1 MIKAYYLLPIL
12 HQFEI
17 EQWHLLC
24 NSNRIVSQ
32 SQFAPLHFAHF
43 VWQKFIK
50 YLLNNLFTS
59 ILLHV
64 ANEIVTTIDNRTEAP
79 KVHKDHT
86 SNSIFN
92 NYVFLYIKHHK
103 WLQWCQ

>member
-64 ANEIVTTIDNRTEAP
+64 ANEIVTTIDNRGTQSAQRP
-79 KVHKDHT
+79 H
-86 SNSIFN
+86 IQFN
-92 NYVFLYIKHHK
+92 I
-103 WLQWCQ
+103 